1 MIYILA
7 QATVVNIYKNKNT
20 HTYTICTSPQ
30 KYLYVKIRIY
40 VGIYALYGEKV
51 VTVYLNVTFNCPYLI

>member
-1 MIYILA
+1 M
-7 QATVVNIYKNKNT
+7 NIYKNKNT